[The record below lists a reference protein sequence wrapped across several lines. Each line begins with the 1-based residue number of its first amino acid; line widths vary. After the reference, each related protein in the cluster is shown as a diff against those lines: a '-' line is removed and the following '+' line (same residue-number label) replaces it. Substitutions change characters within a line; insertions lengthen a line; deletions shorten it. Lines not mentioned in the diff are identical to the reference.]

1 MIQRNK
7 DQSDLNQLA
16 TFHYVLGGLG
26 CFFSLFALLYV
37 LFGLLFLF
45 NPEFAESAGESD
57 APPEFIGGILVA
69 VGGLIFILGEIGSVC
84 LIISGKNLKKQKNY
98 TFSFVMA
105 CIACLN
111 MPLGTILGIFT
122 ILVLQRDSV
131 KRMYET
137 SPQAVVDTAYVGG
150 NNV

>member
-16 TFHYVLGGLG
+16 TFHYVFGGLG

-37 LFGLLFLF
+37 IFGLVILF
-45 NPEFAESAGESD
+45 NPDFAESASDGE

-69 VGGLIFILGEIGSVC
+69 IGGIVFIVGEIVSVC
-84 LIISGKNLKKQKNY
+84 FIISGKNLKKQKNY

-105 CIACLN
+105 ILACLN
-111 MPLGTILGIFT
+111 MPLGTVLGIFT
-122 ILVLQRDSV
+122 ILVLQRESV
-131 KRMYET
+131 KRMYES
-137 SPQAVVDTAYVGG
+137 SPQAFVDTAYVGG